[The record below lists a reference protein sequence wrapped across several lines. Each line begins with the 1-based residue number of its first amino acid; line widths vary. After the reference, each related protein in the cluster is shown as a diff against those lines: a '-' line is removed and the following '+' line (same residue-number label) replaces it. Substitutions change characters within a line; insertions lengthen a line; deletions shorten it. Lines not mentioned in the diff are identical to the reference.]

1 MGSPTM
7 LLRCWVPWGN
17 TPDIT
22 LTLGYHTCISLLVW
36 FTWQCY
42 YHDVTMYTW
51 FQWYGEGYVSDVRW
65 STLHCW
71 WCLSLMGTISNLFF
85 QSWLLCLPMTY
96 DESSQVLVRVQWCW
110 RVFWQVIPMWV
121 TMLWGGLGRVDW
133 WLWHLWLSDM
143 SGNGI
148 LACFTCGDTFYG
160 NCCGDGMVTYLTCGD
175 TQLTCFRVD
184 DTCCGN
190 HCGDGL
196 LICLVCLLTCL
207 ICFTYSCC
215 CCQIHCSGGG
225 NG

>member
-1 MGSPTM
+1 M
-7 LLRCWVPWGN
+7 W
-17 TPDIT
+17 
-22 LTLGYHTCISLLVW
+22 
-36 FTWQCY
+36 
-42 YHDVTMYTW
+42 
-51 FQWYGEGYVSDVRW
+51 
-65 STLHCW
+65 
-71 WCLSLMGTISNLFF
+71 TISNLFF
-85 QSWLLCLPMTY
+85 QSWLLCLSMTY
-96 DESSQVLVRVQWCW
+96 DESSQVFVRVLWCW

-133 WLWHLWLSDM
+133 WFWHLWLSDM

-148 LACFTCGDTFYG
+148 LACFTCGDTCYG

-215 CCQIHCSGGG
+215 CCQNHCSGGG